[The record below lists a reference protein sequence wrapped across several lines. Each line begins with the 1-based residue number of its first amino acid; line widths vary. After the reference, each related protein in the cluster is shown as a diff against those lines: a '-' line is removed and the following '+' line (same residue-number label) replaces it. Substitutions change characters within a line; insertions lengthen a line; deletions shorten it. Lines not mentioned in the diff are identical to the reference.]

1 MNSSISNECLTLYVA
16 GITLYVAGFSR
27 FYRYTLQGLPLYVA
41 GITVIRCRV
50 SPEKIHEGDT
60 YETLMRIIR
69 ESHETFRLRRPALR
83 RGV

>member
-1 MNSSISNECLTLYVA
+1 MSYRYTLQ
-16 GITLYVAGFSR
+16 GLPLYVAGFSR

-69 ESHETFRLRRPALR
+69 ESHETFRLRRPRFKAGRLAC
-83 RGV
+83 